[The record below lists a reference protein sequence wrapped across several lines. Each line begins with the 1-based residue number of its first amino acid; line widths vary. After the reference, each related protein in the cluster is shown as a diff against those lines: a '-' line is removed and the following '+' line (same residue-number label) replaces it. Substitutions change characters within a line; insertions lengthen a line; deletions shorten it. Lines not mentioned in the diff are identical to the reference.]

1 MDKYYLNA
9 EKTALLLIDIQEK
22 MLPAIY
28 QKETL
33 LKPTKT
39 LITTAEVFKLP
50 VLVTEQYPQGLG
62 ATIPELKVR
71 LDQVKANFW
80 AKTSFSACLPEIMI
94 QILNHKID
102 TILIAGIESHV
113 CVFQTTRDLLRDNYN
128 VHIVADAV
136 GSRDPENKKIALQ
149 LMAEMGAVITNSET
163 VAFDLLKDAK
173 AEQFKV
179 ISNALK

>member
-80 AKTSFSACLPEIMI
+80 AKTSFSACLPEIMK
-94 QILNHKID
+94 QILNHKIVK
-102 TILIAGIESHV
+102 TIA
-113 CVFQTTRDLLRDNYN
+113 
-128 VHIVADAV
+128 
-136 GSRDPENKKIALQ
+136 
-149 LMAEMGAVITNSET
+149 
-163 VAFDLLKDAK
+163 
-173 AEQFKV
+173 
-179 ISNALK
+179 